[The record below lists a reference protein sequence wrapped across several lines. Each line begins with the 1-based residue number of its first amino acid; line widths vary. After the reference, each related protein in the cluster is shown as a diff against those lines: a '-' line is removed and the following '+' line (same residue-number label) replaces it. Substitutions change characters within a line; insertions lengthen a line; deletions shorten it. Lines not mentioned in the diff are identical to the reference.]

1 MTMAQARIVVRDEV
15 LSRGQELLKSTKL
28 GSLTEL
34 FNVLVSRYGSHL
46 ETTWVIPAASCLC
59 SDTQPKI
66 TSQSDFTSKINEIEQ
81 INLDS
86 ELTGV

>member
-1 MTMAQARIVVRDEV
+1 MNMAQARIVVRDEA
-15 LSRGQELLKSTKL
+15 LKRGQQLLKSTKL

-46 ETTWVIPAASCLC
+46 ETTWVIPSASCLC
-59 SDTQPKI
+59 SSVQQKVLPEQLTPMV
-66 TSQSDFTSKINEIEQ
+66 NETES
-81 INLDS
+81 NFDS